1 MGGLSSMA
9 TWVLEKLYHDD
20 VEFQLDMADFVAFG
34 VGTVTIW
41 SREKSKRENKNKK
54 KKPSR

>member
-1 MGGLSSMA
+1 MA